1 MKSGLFILIVCL
13 LFPAYVCADTSK
25 HALEENRKLLHSLD
39 SLLEQQDLFVRVK
52 EERIKQLKMQYSR
65 VKDVKELYA
74 MNRMVYLEYRVYDAD
89 SALHYINKN
98 IQLAQQT
105 NNRTWEVVSL
115 LEQSF
120 VLTSSGLLTEALK
133 AVSDIQP
140 EELPQNLRSEYFG
153 RLCTLYSRLRDYSSE
168 NSQLSEHYNN
178 LQKAF
183 RDSVYLTATP
193 DELRYWNCR
202 AWLYLGTPEIEPVKQ
217 AFEENKQTLSNDSRK
232 YSIATY
238 NLSAIY
244 RSENNESKYLE
255 NLILSAMADIRSV
268 NGDIGSLQEI
278 AEYLFKHGEIDRA
291 YNYILYC
298 SQKAMLF
305 HNRVRIVK
313 MSHLQNQIYKAYQ
326 EQSRTQQKRLQA
338 SLIAVSF
345 LFLVLIGAFLFI
357 RKQMRR
363 LKEANLK
370 LDSTNQKLSVNM
382 DALSTAHQRLEEVNM
397 QLKDLNTQLQEVND
411 QLRESNYVK
420 EEYIGY
426 VFNICSTYIS
436 KLEEFRKNINRKLK
450 VGQIEDVKAI
460 TDSSATASNELKE
473 FYQNFD
479 TIFLHLYPDFVG
491 DFNALLLPE
500 ERIELKEGEL
510 LNTELR
516 IHALIRLGITDSVKI
531 ADFLHCSAQ
540 TVYNNRLRTRNKI
553 HYPERRFYKCSE
565 KARKIQSVSPALYYR
580 FHLKSLLPSL
590 SFSEN
595 NTNNQAFIHF
605 NSLLRLFTSQSKQPL
620 LRIPLPQRSKLKTYV
635 NY

>member
-13 LFPAYVCADTSK
+13 LFPAYACADTSK

-357 RKQMRR
+357 RKQMHR

-450 VGQIEDVKAI
+450 VGQIEDVKAM

-540 TVYNNRLRTRNKI
+540 TVYNNRLRTRNKSI
-553 HYPERRFYKCSE
+553 IPKEDFINAVKKLGKYK
-565 KARKIQSVSPALYYR
+565 A
-580 FHLKSLLPSL
+580 
-590 SFSEN
+590 
-595 NTNNQAFIHF
+595 
-605 NSLLRLFTSQSKQPL
+605 
-620 LRIPLPQRSKLKTYV
+620 
-635 NY
+635 

>member
-13 LFPAYVCADTSK
+13 LFPAYACADTSK

-52 EERIKQLKMQYSR
+52 EERIQQLKMQYSR

-74 MNRMVYLEYRVYDAD
+74 MNRMIYLEYRVYDAD

-105 NNRTWEVVSL
+105 DNRTWEVVSL

-540 TVYNNRLRTRNKI
+540 TVYNNRLRTRNKSI
-553 HYPERRFYKCSE
+553 IPKEDFINAVKKLGKYK
-565 KARKIQSVSPALYYR
+565 A
-580 FHLKSLLPSL
+580 
-590 SFSEN
+590 
-595 NTNNQAFIHF
+595 
-605 NSLLRLFTSQSKQPL
+605 
-620 LRIPLPQRSKLKTYV
+620 
-635 NY
+635 

>member
-1 MKSGLFILIVCL
+1 MKSDLFILIVCL
-13 LFPAYVCADTSK
+13 LFPAYACADTSK

-202 AWLYLGTPEIEPVKQ
+202 AWLYMGTPEIEPVKQ

-357 RKQMRR
+357 RKQMHR

-382 DALSTAHQRLEEVNM
+382 DALSTAHQRLEEVNI

-450 VGQIEDVKAI
+450 VGQIEDVKAM

-540 TVYNNRLRTRNKI
+540 TVYNNRLRTRNKSI
-553 HYPERRFYKCSE
+553 IPKEDFINAVKKLGKYK
-565 KARKIQSVSPALYYR
+565 A
-580 FHLKSLLPSL
+580 
-590 SFSEN
+590 
-595 NTNNQAFIHF
+595 
-605 NSLLRLFTSQSKQPL
+605 
-620 LRIPLPQRSKLKTYV
+620 
-635 NY
+635 

>member
-13 LFPAYVCADTSK
+13 LFPAYACADTSK

-52 EERIKQLKMQYSR
+52 EERIQQLKMQYSR

-74 MNRMVYLEYRVYDAD
+74 MNRMIYLEYRVYDAD

-133 AVSDIQP
+133 AVSDIRP
-140 EELPQNLRSEYFG
+140 EELPKNLRSEYFG

-168 NSQLSEHYNN
+168 NFQLSEYYND

-450 VGQIEDVKAI
+450 VGQIEDVKAM

-540 TVYNNRLRTRNKI
+540 TVYNNRLRTRNKSI
-553 HYPERRFYKCSE
+553 IPKEDFINAVKKLGKYK
-565 KARKIQSVSPALYYR
+565 A
-580 FHLKSLLPSL
+580 
-590 SFSEN
+590 
-595 NTNNQAFIHF
+595 
-605 NSLLRLFTSQSKQPL
+605 
-620 LRIPLPQRSKLKTYV
+620 
-635 NY
+635 

>member
-382 DALSTAHQRLEEVNM
+382 DVLSTAHQRLEEVNM

-450 VGQIEDVKAI
+450 VGQIEDVKAM

-540 TVYNNRLRTRNKI
+540 TVYNNRLRTRNKSI
-553 HYPERRFYKCSE
+553 IPKEDFINAVKKLGKYK
-565 KARKIQSVSPALYYR
+565 A
-580 FHLKSLLPSL
+580 
-590 SFSEN
+590 
-595 NTNNQAFIHF
+595 
-605 NSLLRLFTSQSKQPL
+605 
-620 LRIPLPQRSKLKTYV
+620 
-635 NY
+635 

>member
-105 NNRTWEVVSL
+105 NNRTWEVVSF

-540 TVYNNRLRTRNKI
+540 TVYNNRLRTRNKSI
-553 HYPERRFYKCSE
+553 ISKEDFINAVKKLGKYK
-565 KARKIQSVSPALYYR
+565 A
-580 FHLKSLLPSL
+580 
-590 SFSEN
+590 
-595 NTNNQAFIHF
+595 
-605 NSLLRLFTSQSKQPL
+605 
-620 LRIPLPQRSKLKTYV
+620 
-635 NY
+635 

>member
-1 MKSGLFILIVCL
+1 MKSDLFILIVCL
-13 LFPAYVCADTSK
+13 LFPAYACADTSK

-313 MSHLQNQIYKAYQ
+313 MSHLQNQVYKAYQ

-357 RKQMRR
+357 RKQMHR

-450 VGQIEDVKAI
+450 VGQIEDVKAM

-540 TVYNNRLRTRNKI
+540 TVYNNRLRTRNKSI
-553 HYPERRFYKCSE
+553 IPKEDFINAVKKLGKYK
-565 KARKIQSVSPALYYR
+565 A
-580 FHLKSLLPSL
+580 
-590 SFSEN
+590 
-595 NTNNQAFIHF
+595 
-605 NSLLRLFTSQSKQPL
+605 
-620 LRIPLPQRSKLKTYV
+620 
-635 NY
+635 

>member
-1 MKSGLFILIVCL
+1 MKSDLFILIICL
-13 LFPAYVCADTSK
+13 LFPAYACADTSK

-244 RSENNESKYLE
+244 RSENNDSKYLE

-450 VGQIEDVKAI
+450 VGQLEDVKAM

-479 TIFLHLYPDFVG
+479 TIFLHLYPDFVD

-540 TVYNNRLRTRNKI
+540 TVYNNRLRTRNKSI
-553 HYPERRFYKCSE
+553 IPKEDFINAVKKLGKYK
-565 KARKIQSVSPALYYR
+565 A
-580 FHLKSLLPSL
+580 
-590 SFSEN
+590 
-595 NTNNQAFIHF
+595 
-605 NSLLRLFTSQSKQPL
+605 
-620 LRIPLPQRSKLKTYV
+620 
-635 NY
+635 

>member
-39 SLLEQQDLFVRVK
+39 SLLGQQDLFVRVK

-326 EQSRTQQKRLQA
+326 EQNRTQQKRLQA

-345 LFLVLIGAFLFI
+345 LFLVLIGALLFI

-382 DALSTAHQRLEEVNM
+382 DALSTAHQRLEEVNI

-450 VGQIEDVKAI
+450 VGQIEDVKAM

-540 TVYNNRLRTRNKI
+540 TVYNNRLRTRNKSI
-553 HYPERRFYKCSE
+553 IPKEDFINAVKKLGKYK
-565 KARKIQSVSPALYYR
+565 A
-580 FHLKSLLPSL
+580 
-590 SFSEN
+590 
-595 NTNNQAFIHF
+595 
-605 NSLLRLFTSQSKQPL
+605 
-620 LRIPLPQRSKLKTYV
+620 
-635 NY
+635 

>member
-244 RSENNESKYLE
+244 RSENNDSKYLE

-268 NGDIGSLQEI
+268 NGDIGSLQEL

-397 QLKDLNTQLQEVND
+397 QLKDLNTKLQEVND

-450 VGQIEDVKAI
+450 VGQLEDVKAM

-531 ADFLHCSAQ
+531 ADFLHCSPQ
-540 TVYNNRLRTRNKI
+540 PVYNNRLRTRNKSI
-553 HYPERRFYKCSE
+553 IPKEDFINAVKKLGKYK
-565 KARKIQSVSPALYYR
+565 A
-580 FHLKSLLPSL
+580 
-590 SFSEN
+590 
-595 NTNNQAFIHF
+595 
-605 NSLLRLFTSQSKQPL
+605 
-620 LRIPLPQRSKLKTYV
+620 
-635 NY
+635 

>member
-13 LFPAYVCADTSK
+13 LFPTYVCADTSK

-105 NNRTWEVVSL
+105 DNRTWEVVSL

-244 RSENNESKYLE
+244 RSENNKSKYLE

-436 KLEEFRKNINRKLK
+436 KLEEFRKSINRKLK
-450 VGQIEDVKAI
+450 VGQIEDVKTM

-540 TVYNNRLRTRNKI
+540 TVYNNRLRTRNKSI
-553 HYPERRFYKCSE
+553 IPKEDFINAVKKLGKYK
-565 KARKIQSVSPALYYR
+565 A
-580 FHLKSLLPSL
+580 
-590 SFSEN
+590 
-595 NTNNQAFIHF
+595 
-605 NSLLRLFTSQSKQPL
+605 
-620 LRIPLPQRSKLKTYV
+620 
-635 NY
+635 

>member
-202 AWLYLGTPEIEPVKQ
+202 AWLYMGTPEIEPVKQ

-357 RKQMRR
+357 RKQMRQ

-382 DALSTAHQRLEEVNM
+382 DALSTAHQRLEEVNI

-450 VGQIEDVKAI
+450 VGQIEDVKAM

-540 TVYNNRLRTRNKI
+540 TVYNNRLRTRNKSI
-553 HYPERRFYKCSE
+553 IPKEDFINAVKKLGKYK
-565 KARKIQSVSPALYYR
+565 A
-580 FHLKSLLPSL
+580 
-590 SFSEN
+590 
-595 NTNNQAFIHF
+595 
-605 NSLLRLFTSQSKQPL
+605 
-620 LRIPLPQRSKLKTYV
+620 
-635 NY
+635 

>member
-65 VKDVKELYA
+65 VKDVKELYT

-105 NNRTWEVVSL
+105 DNRTWEVVSL

-436 KLEEFRKNINRKLK
+436 KLEEFRKSINRKLK
-450 VGQIEDVKAI
+450 VGQIEDVKTM

-540 TVYNNRLRTRNKI
+540 TVYNNRLRTRNKSI
-553 HYPERRFYKCSE
+553 IPKEDFINAVKKLGKYK
-565 KARKIQSVSPALYYR
+565 A
-580 FHLKSLLPSL
+580 
-590 SFSEN
+590 
-595 NTNNQAFIHF
+595 
-605 NSLLRLFTSQSKQPL
+605 
-620 LRIPLPQRSKLKTYV
+620 
-635 NY
+635 

>member
-13 LFPAYVCADTSK
+13 LFPAYACADTSK

-52 EERIKQLKMQYSR
+52 EERIQQLKMQYSR

-74 MNRMVYLEYRVYDAD
+74 MNRMIYLEYRVYDAD

-105 NNRTWEVVSL
+105 DNRTWEVVSL

-382 DALSTAHQRLEEVNM
+382 DALSTAHQRLEEANM

-450 VGQIEDVKAI
+450 VGQIEDVKAM

-540 TVYNNRLRTRNKI
+540 TVYNNRLRTRNKSI
-553 HYPERRFYKCSE
+553 IPKEDFINAVKKLGKYK
-565 KARKIQSVSPALYYR
+565 A
-580 FHLKSLLPSL
+580 
-590 SFSEN
+590 
-595 NTNNQAFIHF
+595 
-605 NSLLRLFTSQSKQPL
+605 
-620 LRIPLPQRSKLKTYV
+620 
-635 NY
+635 

>member
-202 AWLYLGTPEIEPVKQ
+202 AWLYMGTPEIEPVKQ

-382 DALSTAHQRLEEVNM
+382 DALSTAHQRLEEVNI

-436 KLEEFRKNINRKLK
+436 KLEEFRKNINRNLK
-450 VGQIEDVKAI
+450 VGQIEDVKAM

-540 TVYNNRLRTRNKI
+540 TVYNNRLRTRNKSI
-553 HYPERRFYKCSE
+553 IPKEDFINAVKKLGKYK
-565 KARKIQSVSPALYYR
+565 A
-580 FHLKSLLPSL
+580 
-590 SFSEN
+590 
-595 NTNNQAFIHF
+595 
-605 NSLLRLFTSQSKQPL
+605 
-620 LRIPLPQRSKLKTYV
+620 
-635 NY
+635 

>member
-52 EERIKQLKMQYSR
+52 EKRIKQLKMQYSR

-202 AWLYLGTPEIEPVKQ
+202 AWLYMGTPEIEPVKQ

-326 EQSRTQQKRLQA
+326 EQSRTQHKRLQA

-382 DALSTAHQRLEEVNM
+382 DALSTAHQRLEEVNI

-450 VGQIEDVKAI
+450 VGQIEDVKAM

-540 TVYNNRLRTRNKI
+540 TVYNNRLRTRNKSI
-553 HYPERRFYKCSE
+553 IPKEDFINAVKKLGKYK
-565 KARKIQSVSPALYYR
+565 A
-580 FHLKSLLPSL
+580 
-590 SFSEN
+590 
-595 NTNNQAFIHF
+595 
-605 NSLLRLFTSQSKQPL
+605 
-620 LRIPLPQRSKLKTYV
+620 
-635 NY
+635 

>member
-202 AWLYLGTPEIEPVKQ
+202 AWLYMGTPEIEPVKQ

-313 MSHLQNQIYKAYQ
+313 MSHLQNQIYKTYQ

-450 VGQIEDVKAI
+450 VGQIEDVKAM

-479 TIFLHLYPDFVG
+479 TIFLHLYPNFVG

-540 TVYNNRLRTRNKI
+540 TVYNNRLRTRNKSI
-553 HYPERRFYKCSE
+553 IPKEDFINAVKKLGKYK
-565 KARKIQSVSPALYYR
+565 A
-580 FHLKSLLPSL
+580 
-590 SFSEN
+590 
-595 NTNNQAFIHF
+595 
-605 NSLLRLFTSQSKQPL
+605 
-620 LRIPLPQRSKLKTYV
+620 
-635 NY
+635 

>member
-153 RLCTLYSRLRDYSSE
+153 RLCILYSRLRDYSSE

-345 LFLVLIGAFLFI
+345 LFLVLIGALLFI

-450 VGQIEDVKAI
+450 VGQIEDVKAM

-540 TVYNNRLRTRNKI
+540 TVYNNRLRTRNKSI
-553 HYPERRFYKCSE
+553 IPKEDFINAVKKLGKYK
-565 KARKIQSVSPALYYR
+565 A
-580 FHLKSLLPSL
+580 
-590 SFSEN
+590 
-595 NTNNQAFIHF
+595 
-605 NSLLRLFTSQSKQPL
+605 
-620 LRIPLPQRSKLKTYV
+620 
-635 NY
+635 

>member
-370 LDSTNQKLSVNM
+370 LDNTNQKLSVNM
-382 DALSTAHQRLEEVNM
+382 DALSTAHQRLEEVNI

-450 VGQIEDVKAI
+450 VGQIEDVKAM

-540 TVYNNRLRTRNKI
+540 TVYNNRLRTRNKSI
-553 HYPERRFYKCSE
+553 IPKEDFINAVKKLGKYK
-565 KARKIQSVSPALYYR
+565 A
-580 FHLKSLLPSL
+580 
-590 SFSEN
+590 
-595 NTNNQAFIHF
+595 
-605 NSLLRLFTSQSKQPL
+605 
-620 LRIPLPQRSKLKTYV
+620 
-635 NY
+635 

>member
-13 LFPAYVCADTSK
+13 LFPTYVCADTSK

-65 VKDVKELYA
+65 VKAVKELYA

-105 NNRTWEVVSL
+105 DNRTWEVVSL

-382 DALSTAHQRLEEVNM
+382 DALSTAHQRLEEANM

-540 TVYNNRLRTRNKI
+540 TVYNNRLRTRNKSI
-553 HYPERRFYKCSE
+553 IPKEDFINAVKKLGKYK
-565 KARKIQSVSPALYYR
+565 A
-580 FHLKSLLPSL
+580 
-590 SFSEN
+590 
-595 NTNNQAFIHF
+595 
-605 NSLLRLFTSQSKQPL
+605 
-620 LRIPLPQRSKLKTYV
+620 
-635 NY
+635 

>member
-1 MKSGLFILIVCL
+1 MKSDLFILIICL
-13 LFPAYVCADTSK
+13 LFPAYACADTSK

-382 DALSTAHQRLEEVNM
+382 DALSTAHQRLEEANM

-540 TVYNNRLRTRNKI
+540 TVYNNRLRTRNKSI
-553 HYPERRFYKCSE
+553 ISKEDFINAVKKLGKYK
-565 KARKIQSVSPALYYR
+565 A
-580 FHLKSLLPSL
+580 
-590 SFSEN
+590 
-595 NTNNQAFIHF
+595 
-605 NSLLRLFTSQSKQPL
+605 
-620 LRIPLPQRSKLKTYV
+620 
-635 NY
+635 

>member
-345 LFLVLIGAFLFI
+345 LFLVLIGALLFI

-436 KLEEFRKNINRKLK
+436 KLEEFRKNINRKLN
-450 VGQIEDVKAI
+450 VGQIEDVKAM

-540 TVYNNRLRTRNKI
+540 TVYNNRLRTRNKSI
-553 HYPERRFYKCSE
+553 IPKEDFINAVKKLGKYK
-565 KARKIQSVSPALYYR
+565 A
-580 FHLKSLLPSL
+580 
-590 SFSEN
+590 
-595 NTNNQAFIHF
+595 
-605 NSLLRLFTSQSKQPL
+605 
-620 LRIPLPQRSKLKTYV
+620 
-635 NY
+635 

>member
-105 NNRTWEVVSL
+105 DNRTWEVVSL

-370 LDSTNQKLSVNM
+370 LDNTNQKLSVNM

-397 QLKDLNTQLQEVND
+397 QLKDLNTQLHEVND

-450 VGQIEDVKAI
+450 VGQIEDVKAM

-540 TVYNNRLRTRNKI
+540 TVYNNRLRTRNKSI
-553 HYPERRFYKCSE
+553 IPKEDFINAVKKLGKYK
-565 KARKIQSVSPALYYR
+565 A
-580 FHLKSLLPSL
+580 
-590 SFSEN
+590 
-595 NTNNQAFIHF
+595 
-605 NSLLRLFTSQSKQPL
+605 
-620 LRIPLPQRSKLKTYV
+620 
-635 NY
+635 

>member
-1 MKSGLFILIVCL
+1 MKSGLFILIICL

-65 VKDVKELYA
+65 VKEVKELYA

-202 AWLYLGTPEIEPVKQ
+202 AWLYLGTPKIEPVKQ

-357 RKQMRR
+357 RKQMHR

-540 TVYNNRLRTRNKI
+540 TVYNNRLRTRNKSI
-553 HYPERRFYKCSE
+553 IPKEDFINAVKKLGKYK
-565 KARKIQSVSPALYYR
+565 A
-580 FHLKSLLPSL
+580 
-590 SFSEN
+590 
-595 NTNNQAFIHF
+595 
-605 NSLLRLFTSQSKQPL
+605 
-620 LRIPLPQRSKLKTYV
+620 
-635 NY
+635 

>member
-202 AWLYLGTPEIEPVKQ
+202 AWLYLGTPKIEPVKQ

-436 KLEEFRKNINRKLK
+436 KLEEFRKSINRKLK
-450 VGQIEDVKAI
+450 VGQIEDVKAM

-540 TVYNNRLRTRNKI
+540 TVYNNRLRTRNKSI
-553 HYPERRFYKCSE
+553 IPKEDFINAVKKLGKYK
-565 KARKIQSVSPALYYR
+565 A
-580 FHLKSLLPSL
+580 
-590 SFSEN
+590 
-595 NTNNQAFIHF
+595 
-605 NSLLRLFTSQSKQPL
+605 
-620 LRIPLPQRSKLKTYV
+620 
-635 NY
+635 

>member
-1 MKSGLFILIVCL
+1 MKSGLSILIVCL

-345 LFLVLIGAFLFI
+345 LFLVLIGALLFI

-370 LDSTNQKLSVNM
+370 LDNTNQKLSVNM

-450 VGQIEDVKAI
+450 VGQIEDVKAM

-540 TVYNNRLRTRNKI
+540 TVYNNRLRTRNKSI
-553 HYPERRFYKCSE
+553 IPKEDFINAVKKLGKYK
-565 KARKIQSVSPALYYR
+565 A
-580 FHLKSLLPSL
+580 
-590 SFSEN
+590 
-595 NTNNQAFIHF
+595 
-605 NSLLRLFTSQSKQPL
+605 
-620 LRIPLPQRSKLKTYV
+620 
-635 NY
+635 

>member
-450 VGQIEDVKAI
+450 VGQIEDVKAM
-460 TDSSATASNELKE
+460 TDSSTTASNELKE

-479 TIFLHLYPDFVG
+479 TIFLHLYPDFVS

-540 TVYNNRLRTRNKI
+540 TVYNNRLRTRNKSI
-553 HYPERRFYKCSE
+553 IPKEDFINAVKKLGKYK
-565 KARKIQSVSPALYYR
+565 A
-580 FHLKSLLPSL
+580 
-590 SFSEN
+590 
-595 NTNNQAFIHF
+595 
-605 NSLLRLFTSQSKQPL
+605 
-620 LRIPLPQRSKLKTYV
+620 
-635 NY
+635 

>member
-105 NNRTWEVVSL
+105 DNRTWEVVSL

-202 AWLYLGTPEIEPVKQ
+202 AWLYLGTPKIEPVKQ

-345 LFLVLIGAFLFI
+345 LFLVLIGALLFI

-363 LKEANLK
+363 LKEAYLK

-540 TVYNNRLRTRNKI
+540 TVYNNRLRTRNKSI
-553 HYPERRFYKCSE
+553 IPKEDFINAVKKLGKYK
-565 KARKIQSVSPALYYR
+565 A
-580 FHLKSLLPSL
+580 
-590 SFSEN
+590 
-595 NTNNQAFIHF
+595 
-605 NSLLRLFTSQSKQPL
+605 
-620 LRIPLPQRSKLKTYV
+620 
-635 NY
+635 

>member
-140 EELPQNLRSEYFG
+140 EELPKNLRSEYFG

-540 TVYNNRLRTRNKI
+540 TVYNNRLRTRNKSI
-553 HYPERRFYKCSE
+553 IPKEDFINAVKKLGKYK
-565 KARKIQSVSPALYYR
+565 A
-580 FHLKSLLPSL
+580 
-590 SFSEN
+590 
-595 NTNNQAFIHF
+595 
-605 NSLLRLFTSQSKQPL
+605 
-620 LRIPLPQRSKLKTYV
+620 
-635 NY
+635 

>member
-1 MKSGLFILIVCL
+1 MKSDLFILIVCL
-13 LFPAYVCADTSK
+13 LFPAYACADTSK

-244 RSENNESKYLE
+244 RSENNDSKYLE

-357 RKQMRR
+357 RKQMHR

-450 VGQIEDVKAI
+450 VGQIEDVKAM

-516 IHALIRLGITDSVKI
+516 RHALIRLGITDSVKI

-540 TVYNNRLRTRNKI
+540 TVYNNRLRTRNKSI
-553 HYPERRFYKCSE
+553 IPKEDFINAVKKLGKYK
-565 KARKIQSVSPALYYR
+565 A
-580 FHLKSLLPSL
+580 
-590 SFSEN
+590 
-595 NTNNQAFIHF
+595 
-605 NSLLRLFTSQSKQPL
+605 
-620 LRIPLPQRSKLKTYV
+620 
-635 NY
+635 

>member
-370 LDSTNQKLSVNM
+370 LDNTNQKLSVNM
-382 DALSTAHQRLEEVNM
+382 DALSTAHQRLKEVNM

-540 TVYNNRLRTRNKI
+540 TVYNNRLRTRNKSI
-553 HYPERRFYKCSE
+553 IPKEDFINAVKKLGKYK
-565 KARKIQSVSPALYYR
+565 A
-580 FHLKSLLPSL
+580 
-590 SFSEN
+590 
-595 NTNNQAFIHF
+595 
-605 NSLLRLFTSQSKQPL
+605 
-620 LRIPLPQRSKLKTYV
+620 
-635 NY
+635 

>member
-1 MKSGLFILIVCL
+1 MKSVLSILVLCC
-13 LFPAYVCADTSK
+13 LFPAFISADTFKRS
-25 HALEENRKLLHSLD
+25 LEENKKLLYSLD
-39 SLLEQQDLFVRVK
+39 SLIEHQAVFVKVK
-52 EERIKQLKMQYSR
+52 EERIMQLKRRYSQ

-74 MNRMVYLEYRVYDAD
+74 VNRMIYLEYRVYDAD

-98 IQLAQQT
+98 IRLAQQN
-105 NNRTWEVVSL
+105 NNRIWEVASL

-133 AVSDIQP
+133 AVSDIRP
-140 EELPQNLRSEYFG
+140 EELPQNLRSEYYG
-153 RLCTLYSRLRDYSSE
+153 RLCTLYSRLRDYSGE
-168 NSQLSEHYNN
+168 NAHLSEHYNN
-178 LQKAF
+178 LQLVY
-183 RDSVYLTATP
+183 RDSVFHTATP

-202 AWLYLGTPEIEPVKQ
+202 VWLYLGTPEIEPVRQ
-217 AFEENKQTLSNDSRK
+217 ALEENKQTQPDDSRK

-244 RSENNESKYLE
+244 RSEHNESKYLE
-255 NLILSAMADIRSV
+255 NLLLSAMADIRSV
-268 NGDIGSLQEI
+268 NGDIGALQEI
-278 AEYLFKHGEIDRA
+278 AEYLFRHGEIDRA

-305 HNRVRIVK
+305 HNRVRIVR

-326 EQSRTQQKRLQA
+326 ERNRIQQKRLQA
-338 SLIAVSF
+338 SLFAISI
-345 LFLVLIGAFLFI
+345 LFAVLIGAFLFI
-357 RKQMRR
+357 RKQMRK
-363 LKEANLK
+363 LKEANMR
-370 LDSTNQKLSVNM
+370 LDNTNQKLSVNM
-382 DALSTAHQRLEEVNM
+382 DALSTAHQRLEEANN
-397 QLKDLNTQLQEVND
+397 QLKGLNTQLQEVND

-450 VGQIEDVKAI
+450 VGQIEDVKNM
-460 TDSSATASNELKE
+460 TDSSTTATNELKE

-479 TIFLHLYPDFVG
+479 TIFLHLYPDFVE

-540 TVYNNRLRTRNKI
+540 TVYNNRLRTRNKSI
-553 HYPERRFYKCSE
+553 IPKED
-565 KARKIQSVSPALYYR
+565 
-580 FHLKSLLPSL
+580 
-590 SFSEN
+590 
-595 NTNNQAFIHF
+595 FI
-605 NSLLRLFTSQSKQPL
+605 NAVK
-620 LRIPLPQRSKLKTYV
+620 KLGKHKG
-635 NY
+635 

>member
-25 HALEENRKLLHSLD
+25 HALEENRKLFHSLD

-217 AFEENKQTLSNDSRK
+217 AFEENKQTLSNDSCK

-370 LDSTNQKLSVNM
+370 LDNTNQKLSVNM

-540 TVYNNRLRTRNKI
+540 TVYNNRLRTRNKSI
-553 HYPERRFYKCSE
+553 IPKEDFINAVKKLGKYK
-565 KARKIQSVSPALYYR
+565 A
-580 FHLKSLLPSL
+580 
-590 SFSEN
+590 
-595 NTNNQAFIHF
+595 
-605 NSLLRLFTSQSKQPL
+605 
-620 LRIPLPQRSKLKTYV
+620 
-635 NY
+635 

>member
-202 AWLYLGTPEIEPVKQ
+202 AWLYLGTPKIEPVKQ

-436 KLEEFRKNINRKLK
+436 KLEEFRKSINRKLK
-450 VGQIEDVKAI
+450 VGQIEDVKTM

-540 TVYNNRLRTRNKI
+540 TVYNNRLRTRNKSI
-553 HYPERRFYKCSE
+553 IPKEDFINAVKKLGKYK
-565 KARKIQSVSPALYYR
+565 A
-580 FHLKSLLPSL
+580 
-590 SFSEN
+590 
-595 NTNNQAFIHF
+595 
-605 NSLLRLFTSQSKQPL
+605 
-620 LRIPLPQRSKLKTYV
+620 
-635 NY
+635 

>member
-326 EQSRTQQKRLQA
+326 EQNRTQQKRLQA

-345 LFLVLIGAFLFI
+345 LFLVLIGALLFI

-382 DALSTAHQRLEEVNM
+382 DALSTAHQRLEEVNI

-450 VGQIEDVKAI
+450 VGQIEDVKAM

-540 TVYNNRLRTRNKI
+540 TVYNNRLRTRNKSI
-553 HYPERRFYKCSE
+553 IPKEDFINAVKKLGKYK
-565 KARKIQSVSPALYYR
+565 A
-580 FHLKSLLPSL
+580 
-590 SFSEN
+590 
-595 NTNNQAFIHF
+595 
-605 NSLLRLFTSQSKQPL
+605 
-620 LRIPLPQRSKLKTYV
+620 
-635 NY
+635 

>member
-202 AWLYLGTPEIEPVKQ
+202 AWLYLGTPKIEPVKQ

-357 RKQMRR
+357 RKQMHR

-540 TVYNNRLRTRNKI
+540 TVYNNRLRTRNKSI
-553 HYPERRFYKCSE
+553 IPKEDFINAVKKLGKYK
-565 KARKIQSVSPALYYR
+565 A
-580 FHLKSLLPSL
+580 
-590 SFSEN
+590 
-595 NTNNQAFIHF
+595 
-605 NSLLRLFTSQSKQPL
+605 
-620 LRIPLPQRSKLKTYV
+620 
-635 NY
+635 